1 VYDLPQ
7 RVPIRLAQENGKRI
21 DLDVHTM
28 DINVRRV
35 FSAFPIPFTGG
46 FNAGIDLNQ
55 AAVEIEL
62 QGVFV
67 DEPGQA
73 ASAKATAS
81 ITFGGGI
88 PPFAI
93 PEDDSSDDGALT
105 FPPRGNNS
113 SGGFRIAGA
122 AFNPWGA
129 GPILP
134 TSPPVSDAD
143 EGQEN
148 FLFRMHNKYFDVPVA
163 YWMNEAPQISPPA
176 GNCIR
181 FVFDSKRS
189 GSVKEPFA
197 YPKMVTRNTDLTT
210 ASSNCITATSTG
222 TLSISITSGDPRTW
236 FETPDDL
243 IENMFA
249 VSVDGTELGYLISV
263 TSSAIEIMPLFGITA
278 STSSST
284 NNKAIQIAA
293 RGNLG
298 YYNRATDRPIIAI
311 PIKHIFTESPPNFA
325 DGSSRSVG
333 STDSPAKGL
342 AYIISQALSSST
354 ATTVAGI
361 TDRAL
366 NAAGGKELTDAF
378 TVSVEQFAS
387 TDSATA
393 ATKIIIEQKFAFDL
407 EDNGGIPT
415 NIPYNLRPTIQGFT
429 GGLTGNK
436 VKSAGDKV
444 QDLLG
449 IVANSNNANKST
461 QSSFV
466 GTTLDFVSSA
476 LEIIDLRSDL
486 TVETGDYIFGI
497 QIPYDTQVTK
507 GQADFEDEYAQR
519 NFFITNSQQA
529 TFQKVARSNTTKAN
543 RHFIHSATN
552 SRRNGIKAI
561 VTDFV
566 VDHDAQERLY
576 NFSMKLMAVD
586 HLL

>member
-1 VYDLPQ
+1 MPQ

-28 DINVRRV
+28 DINVRRI

-88 PPFAI
+88 PPFSI
-93 PEDDSSDDGALT
+93 PEDDGADDGALT
-105 FPPRGNNS
+105 FPPRGNAS

-143 EGQEN
+143 EGQTN

-181 FVFDSKRS
+181 FIFDSKRS

-197 YPKMVTRNTDLTT
+197 YPNMSARNTDLTS
-210 ASSNCITATSTG
+210 ASSSAISANSNG
-222 TLSISITSGDPRTW
+222 TLTISITSGDPRTW
-236 FETPDDL
+236 FETPDD
-243 IENMFA
+243 
-249 VSVDGTELGYLISV
+249 VSNHGFGIQFDTTFLGNVLSV
-263 TSSAIEIMPLFGITA
+263 TNNTITFSPGFGISA
-278 STSSST
+278 STSANSKTIKIT
-284 NNKAIQIAA
+284 N
-293 RGNLG
+293 RMFT
-298 YYNRATDRPIIAI
+298 YYNRGTDRPVIMI
-311 PIKHIFTESPPNFA
+311 PIKHVFTESPPNFA

-333 STDSPAKGL
+333 DTDSPAKGL

-378 TVSVEQFAS
+378 IVSVEQFAS

-476 LEIIDLRSDL
+476 LEMIDLRSDL

>member
-1 VYDLPQ
+1 MPQ

-88 PPFAI
+88 PPFSI
-93 PEDDSSDDGALT
+93 PEDDGADDGALT
-105 FPPRGNNS
+105 FPPRGNAS

-143 EGQEN
+143 EGQAN

-197 YPKMVTRNTDLTT
+197 YPRMVTRNTDLTT
-210 ASSNCITATSTG
+210 ASSSAISANSNG
-222 TLSISITSGDPRTW
+222 TLTISITSGDPRTW

-243 IENMFA
+243 DDTAFGIAFD
-249 VSVDGTELGYLISV
+249 STLLGYVRSV
-263 TSSAIEIMPLFGITA
+263 TSNTIVFTPFSGITT
-278 STSSST
+278 STSANSKTIKIVTRTGQGIYNKSS
-284 NNKAIQIAA
+284 
-293 RGNLG
+293 
-298 YYNRATDRPIIAI
+298 DRPAIAI
-311 PIKHIFTESPPNFA
+311 PIKHVFTESPPNFA

-333 STDSPAKGL
+333 DTDSPAKGL

-378 TVSVEQFAS
+378 IVSVEQFAS

-449 IVANSNNANKST
+449 IVANSNNAKKRLSGSGASDVLGFIGDIT
-461 QSSFV
+461 SM
-466 GTTLDFVSSA
+466 L
-476 LEIIDLRSDL
+476 DLRSSL

-507 GQADFEDEYAQR
+507 GQAVSDDEYSQR
-519 NFFITNSQQA
+519 NFFITHGDVDY
-529 TFQKVARSNTTKAN
+529 TQKVARSNTTKAN
-543 RHFIHSATN
+543 RHFVHSATN
-552 SRRNGIKAI
+552 SRRNGIKAV

-586 HLL
+586 SLL

>member
-1 VYDLPQ
+1 MPK
-7 RVPIRLAQENGKRI
+7 RVPIRLSQENMRRI

-81 ITFGGGI
+81 ITFGGGL
-88 PPFAI
+88 PPFSI
-93 PEDDSSDDGALT
+93 PEDDSSDDDDSVTQGSNT
-105 FPPRGNNS
+105 STN
-113 SGGFRIAGA
+113 GFRTAGSA
-122 AFNPWGA
+122 LNVWGA

-143 EGQEN
+143 EGQAN
-148 FLFRMHNKYFDVPVA
+148 FLFRMHNKHFDVPVA

-197 YPKMVTRNTDLTT
+197 YPRLLFRNTDLTT
-210 ASSNCITATSTG
+210 ASSSAISANSNG
-222 TLSISITSGDPRTW
+222 TLTISITSGDPRTW

-243 IENMFA
+243 SEAFSIWI
-249 VSVDGTELGYLISV
+249 DDTTRLGQVQSV
-263 TSSAIEIMPLFGITA
+263 TSNTITFLPFAGIT
-278 STSSST
+278 TST
-284 NNKAIQIAA
+284 NANGKTIQI
-293 RGNLG
+293 NLHG
-298 YYNRATDRPIIAI
+298 AFYNRAADRPIIAI
-311 PIKHIFTESPPNFA
+311 PIKHVFTESPPNFA

-333 STDSPAKGL
+333 DTDSPAKGL

-378 TVSVEQFAS
+378 TVSVEHFAS

-393 ATKIIIEQKFAFDL
+393 ATKITIEQKFAFDL

-466 GTTLDFVSSA
+466 GTALDFVSSA
-476 LEIIDLRSDL
+476 LEMIDLRPGL
-486 TVETGDYIFGI
+486 TVASGDFILGI

-507 GQADFEDEYAQR
+507 GEAAFEDEYAQR
-519 NFFITNSQQA
+519 NFFITNSQQ
-529 TFQKVARSNTTKAN
+529 TTSQKIAHSNITKAN
-543 RHFIHSATN
+543 RHFVPSATN